1 MPPMSH
7 AAIGPGASVLPGGII
22 SAQRDHP
29 AGPGSV
35 GRKAEVAMLP
45 VISRPLLNWFTWYA
59 KSYLRQH
66 FHTLRLSRGQPPP
79 TALSCPLVF
88 YANHP
93 SWWDPLVAIALRDRF
108 FPEHRAFAPID
119 AAALQKYK
127 FFAKLGFFP
136 VTRERRGALQ
146 FLKTA
151 EAVLS
156 HSSHILLVTP
166 QGRFA
171 DTRERPVEFKPG
183 LGHLAMRMP
192 NVAFV
197 PLALDYAFWNERK
210 PEVLIRFGSPTR
222 PATMGNSAE
231 MDAGAWTKFFQG
243 ELERTQD
250 ALTADAVSRDSSRF
264 DTFLQSQSGVGGV
277 YDLWRRFRAF
287 LKREP
292 FHPEHQHP

>member
-1 MPPMSH
+1 M
-7 AAIGPGASVLPGGII
+7 
-22 SAQRDHP
+22 
-29 AGPGSV
+29 
-35 GRKAEVAMLP
+35 
-45 VISRPLLNWFTWYA
+45 
-59 KSYLRQH
+59 
-66 FHTLRLSRGQPPP
+66 
-79 TALSCPLVF
+79 VF

-93 SWWDPLVAIALRDRF
+93 SWWDPLVAIALRNRF

-136 VTRERRGALQ
+136 VTRDRRGALH
-146 FLKTA
+146 FLRTA
-151 EAVLS
+151 EAVLN
-156 HSSHILLVTP
+156 HPSHILLVTP

-183 LGHLAMRMP
+183 LGHLALRMP
-192 NVAFV
+192 DVAFV

-210 PEVLIRFGSPTR
+210 AEVLLRFGPPTR
-222 PATMGNSAE
+222 PATLGHTAK

-250 ALTADAVSRDSSRF
+250 ALAEDAVSRDPSRF

-287 LKREP
+287 CRNEP
-292 FHPEHQHP
+292 FQPEHHHL

>member
-1 MPPMSH
+1 MSH
-7 AAIGPGASVLPGGII
+7 AVINPDASVLPREII

-29 AGPGSV
+29 AGPANV
-35 GRKAEVAMLP
+35 GRRAELSNLP
-45 VISRPLLNWFTWYA
+45 AISRPLLNWFTWYS
-59 KSYLRQH
+59 KRYLRQH
-66 FHTLRLSRGQPPP
+66 FHTLRLSRGQTPP
-79 TALSCPLVF
+79 TDLPCPLVF

-136 VTRERRGALQ
+136 IARDRRGALQ
-146 FLKTA
+146 FLRTA

-156 HSSHILLVTP
+156 RPLHILLVTP
-166 QGRFA
+166 QGRIA

-192 NVAFV
+192 DVAFV

-210 PEVLIRFGSPTR
+210 PEVLIRFGSPIR
-222 PATMGNSAE
+222 PATIGNAAE
-231 MDAGAWTKFFQG
+231 MDTGAWTKFFQG

-250 ALTADAVSRDSSRF
+250 ALAEDVISHDPYRF

-287 LKREP
+287 CRHEP
-292 FHPEHQHP
+292 FHPEHHHP